1 MGDGQNTDKA
11 FERKSNRDRASEMPE
26 RSSNLTEVENTKPD
40 LQAMQIASNSGEKL
54 ETAVEKRGSAS
65 DSIREGQGTDG
76 NEAKKSPE
84 MSYFEKL
91 FREHETRPTP
101 RSRVEEVPTE
111 KSPGEKK
118 RSLNSSSQGYKK
130 YVLEVFSTKSE
141 ESENAQNRSP
151 EPDRA
156 TIELNAN
163 GFGPKD
169 SRNEEAA
176 EYKEVQAAGTLRR
189 SVEQLAAI
197 EQSSTEEQTG
207 TQWRSVEQLAA
218 IEQSS
223 TEEQTGTQWLSVEQ
237 LAAIEQSSTEE
248 QIGTQ
253 RRSIGELTDA
263 SQEPAAEHSSTQRR
277 SVGEFIVTQQPSFGE
292 DSATQRRSV
301 GTLFNQDQTPEIRVT
316 TSVSGSRSIRM
327 DQADSIGKKSKGYKE
342 YILEVYSTKEES
354 VPDEPSKTSA
364 LLEEKE
370 KKEAKEAAELKELEK
385 ISAFFEQKEEAR
397 KEEQGLVDA
406 QKESSVDQGSK
417 SLNRNEYA
425 AFENGEIK
433 NYEDCILEVY
443 SSVLGNQEPIRRK
456 STFQGG

>member
-1 MGDGQNTDKA
+1 
-11 FERKSNRDRASEMPE
+11 MPE

-223 TEEQTGTQWLSVEQ
+223 TEEQTGTQWRSVEQLAAIEQSSTEEQTGTQWRSVEQ

>member
-1 MGDGQNTDKA
+1 
-11 FERKSNRDRASEMPE
+11 MPE

>member
-223 TEEQTGTQWLSVEQ
+223 TEEQTGTQWRSVEQ